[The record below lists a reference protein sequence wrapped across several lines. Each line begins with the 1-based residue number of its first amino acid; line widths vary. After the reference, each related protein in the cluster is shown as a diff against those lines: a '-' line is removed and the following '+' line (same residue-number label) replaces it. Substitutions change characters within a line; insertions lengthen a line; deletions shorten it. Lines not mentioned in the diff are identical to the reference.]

1 MKFFLNVMSS
11 ALGAIL
17 GGGIIILIFVLI
29 IMGAADSEQITEVNP
44 KSALHLSFNKP
55 IIERGM
61 AKQVD
66 FGPFG
71 EDPGMGLNH
80 LIKDIEK
87 AGRDE
92 NIEGIFIDMPT
103 VSGSPST
110 LLDIRR
116 ALEEF
121 KETGKWIIAY
131 DEGYSQ
137 GDLFI
142 ASVADEM
149 YMYPEGG
156 VDFRGISAELMYF
169 KNMLESLEIEMQ
181 IFKGPDNKYKSAVE
195 PLLYDKMSEADR
207 EQNTALI
214 EDIWGL
220 MLSKIA
226 DSRGLTVPGLNEAAD
241 SLSAMMP
248 VGAVENGLI
257 DSLKYRDEVIDILAE
272 KVGSSTDEDDDD
284 EDSEDSSVEDKLNL
298 VSLSDYHFAFVDDG
312 KELKDEVKKKKVA
325 VVYAVGAIE
334 SGQGDDQTI
343 GSDRIARAL
352 RLARED
358 EDVKAV
364 VLRVNSP
371 GGSALASDVIWR
383 ETQLIKE
390 AGKPFVVS
398 MGDVAASGG
407 YYIACAADQIYANPN
422 TITGSIGVFGILPN
436 MEKMFNNKL
445 GVTFDRVNS
454 NANADIMSGF
464 KSMSPKQVAVVNES
478 VEDIYDQFIGIVAEG
493 RGMNV
498 ADVDSVARGRVWSGE
513 DALAV
518 GLVDELGNL
527 EDAIEAAA
535 GLAEMDGYRLR
546 ELPEMGDPFEQMMK
560 ELTGQAQAG
569 LIEKGLGTDFG
580 IMEHIE
586 RFKVLA
592 SMKGVQARLPFF
604 IDIN

>member
-29 IMGAADSEQITEVNP
+29 IMGAADSEKITEVDP

-55 IIERGM
+55 IIERGI
-61 AKQVD
+61 AQKAN

-71 EDPGMGLNH
+71 GDAGMGLNNI
-80 LIKDIEK
+80 LKDIKK
-87 AGRDE
+87 AGMDD

-103 VSGSPST
+103 VSASPST

-137 GDLFI
+137 ADLFI

-207 EQNTALI
+207 EQNAALI

-220 MLSKIA
+220 MLSKIGE
-226 DSRGLTVPGLNEAAD
+226 SRGVTVSDLNLSAD

-248 VGAVENGLI
+248 AGAVNDGLI
-257 DSLKYRDEVIDILAE
+257 DALKYRDEVIDILAE
-272 KVGSSTDEDDDD
+272 KVGTSSDEDEDD
-284 EDSEDSSVEDKLNL
+284 EEESSSVEDKLNL
-298 VSLSDYHFAFVDDG
+298 VSLSEYRFAFVDDG

-334 SGQGDDQTI
+334 SGQGDDETI

-407 YYIACAADQIYANPN
+407 YYIACAADQIYANAN

-436 MEKMFNNKL
+436 MEKLFNNKL

-535 GLAEMDGYRLR
+535 ALAEMDGYRLR
-546 ELPEMGDPFEQMMK
+546 ELPDMGDPFEQMIK
-560 ELTGQAQAG
+560 ELTGQAQTS

-580 IMEHIE
+580 IMEHLE
-586 RFKVLA
+586 RFKILA
-592 SMKGVQARLPFF
+592 SMKGVQARMPFF